1 LMLATNINGMTVTSD
16 SKTARTRALL
26 QAAALRLFSEQGYDA
41 TTVEQ
46 IAREAGV
53 SHMTFFRHFPTK
65 DAVVL
70 DDGFDPAIAAAVAAA
85 PTGLPPM
92 MRVCAGL
99 RSALTHVDL
108 PGQEEVRL
116 RVRIAAEHPVLRAGM
131 YAATEATQEAIAEV
145 LAADGV
151 SPFEARV
158 ASAAALAALTV
169 ALLEWCLSENND
181 LMSSRLSA
189 ALDVLDGAARR

>member
-1 LMLATNINGMTVTSD
+1 MAVTVSSRTS
-16 SKTARTRALL
+16 RTRALL
-26 QAAALRLFSEQGYDA
+26 QAAALRLMSEQGYDA

-46 IAREAGV
+46 IALEAGV

-85 PTGLPPM
+85 PTGLSPLT
-92 MRVCAGL
+92 RVCAGL
-99 RSALTHVDL
+99 RAALTHVDL
-108 PGQEEVRL
+108 PEQEDVRL
-116 RVRIAAEHPVLRAGM
+116 RVRIAAGHPALRAGT
-131 YAATEATQEAIAEV
+131 YANTEATQEAIAEV
-145 LAADGV
+145 LVADGV

-169 ALLEWCLSENND
+169 ALLEWCLSD
-181 LMSSRLSA
+181 QHDPMSGRLGA
-189 ALDVLDGAARR
+189 ALDVLDGTAR

>member
-1 LMLATNINGMTVTSD
+1 MTVTST
-16 SKTARTRALL
+16 SRSARTRALL
-26 QAAALRLFSEQGYDA
+26 QDVAVRLFSEQGYDA

-65 DAVVL
+65 EAVVL
-70 DDGFDPAIAAAVAAA
+70 DDGFDPAIAAAVATA
-85 PTGLPPM
+85 PTGLPPLV
-92 MRVCAGL
+92 RVCAGL
-99 RSALTHVDL
+99 RAALTEVDL

-116 RVRIAAEHPVLRAGM
+116 RVRIAAEHPVLRAGT

-145 LAADGV
+145 LVADGV

-169 ALLEWCLSENND
+169 ALLEWCLND
-181 LMSSRLSA
+181 HDDPMSSRLCA
-189 ALDVLDGAARR
+189 ALDVLDGTTRR

>member
-1 LMLATNINGMTVTSD
+1 MTVTIPSRT
-16 SKTARTRALL
+16 SRTRALL

-46 IAREAGV
+46 IARQAGV

-85 PTGLPPM
+85 PSSLPPLT
-92 MRVCAGL
+92 RVCAGL
-99 RSALTHVDL
+99 RAALTHVDL
-108 PGQEEVRL
+108 PGQEGIRL
-116 RVRIAAEHPVLRAGM
+116 RVRIAAEHPALRAGT
-131 YAATEATQEAIAEV
+131 YAATEATQAAIVEV
-145 LAADGV
+145 LVADGV

-158 ASAAALAALTV
+158 VSAAALAALTV
-169 ALLEWCLSENND
+169 ALLEWCLSD
-181 LMSSRLSA
+181 QHDPMSSRLGA
-189 ALDVLDGAARR
+189 ALDVLDGTTRR

>member
-1 LMLATNINGMTVTSD
+1 MLGNNIQLMTVTST
-16 SKTARTRALL
+16 SRAARTRALL

-53 SHMTFFRHFPTK
+53 SHMTFFRYFPKK

-85 PTGLPPM
+85 PAGLPPLA
-92 MRVCAGL
+92 RVCAGL
-99 RSALTHVDL
+99 RAALTHVDL
-108 PGQEEVRL
+108 PGQEDVRL
-116 RVRIAAEHPVLRAGM
+116 RVRIAAEHPALRAGT
-131 YAATEATQEAIAEV
+131 YAATEATQEAIADV
-145 LAADGV
+145 LVADGV

-169 ALLEWCLSENND
+169 ALLEWCLSD
-181 LMSSRLSA
+181 DHDPMSSRLGA
-189 ALDVLDGAARR
+189 ALDVLDGTTRR

>member
-1 LMLATNINGMTVTSD
+1 MEVTST
-16 SKTARTRALL
+16 SRAERTRALL
-26 QAAALRLFSEQGYDA
+26 QGVALRLFSEQGYDA

-70 DDGFDPAIAAAVAAA
+70 DDGFDPAIAAAVGAA
-85 PTGLPPM
+85 PAVLPPVA
-92 MRVCAGL
+92 RVCAGL
-99 RSALTHVDL
+99 RAALTHVDP

-116 RVRIAAEHPVLRAGM
+116 RVRIAAEHPALRAGT

-145 LAADGV
+145 LVADGV

-169 ALLEWCLSENND
+169 ALLEWCLGD
-181 LMSSRLSA
+181 QHDPMSGRLGA
-189 ALDVLDGAARR
+189 ALDVLDGTARR

>member
-1 LMLATNINGMTVTSD
+1 MTVTLS
-16 SKTARTRALL
+16 SRTSRTRALL

-70 DDGFDPAIAAAVAAA
+70 QDGFDPAIAAAVAAT
-85 PTGLPPM
+85 PTGLPPLP
-92 MRVCAGL
+92 RVCAGL
-99 RSALTHVDL
+99 RAALTHVDV
-108 PGQEEVRL
+108 PGQEDVRL
-116 RVRIAAEHPVLRAGM
+116 RVRIAAEHPALRAGT

-145 LAADGV
+145 LVADGV
-151 SPFEARV
+151 SRFDARV

-169 ALLEWCLSENND
+169 ALLDWCLSGSPD
-181 LMSSRLSA
+181 PMSSRLGA
-189 ALDVLDGAARR
+189 ALDVLDATATR

>member
-1 LMLATNINGMTVTSD
+1 MTVTSP
-16 SKTARTRALL
+16 SRTARTRALL
-26 QAAALRLFSEQGYDA
+26 QDAALRLFSEHGYDA

-70 DDGFDPAIAAAVAAA
+70 EDGFDPAIAAAVAAA
-85 PTGLPPM
+85 PNGLPPL

-99 RSALTHVDL
+99 RAALTHVDL

-116 RVRIAAEHPVLRAGM
+116 RVRIAAEHPVLRAGT

-145 LAADGV
+145 LVADGV

-169 ALLEWCLSENND
+169 ALLEWCLSEQGD
-181 LMSSRLSA
+181 PMSSRLSV
-189 ALDVLDGAARR
+189 ALDVLDGTATR

>member
-1 LMLATNINGMTVTSD
+1 MLATNIKEMAVTSTRR
-16 SKTARTRALL
+16 TARTRALL

-53 SHMTFFRHFPTK
+53 SHMTFFRHFATK

-70 DDGFDPAIAAAVAAA
+70 EDDFDPAIAAAVAAA
-85 PTGLPPM
+85 PTGLPPLR
-92 MRVCAGL
+92 RVCAGL
-99 RSALTHVDL
+99 RAALTHVDL

-116 RVRIAAEHPVLRAGM
+116 RVRIAAGHPVLRAGT

-145 LAADGV
+145 LVADGV

-169 ALLEWCLSENND
+169 ALLEWCLSDQND
-181 LMSSRLSA
+181 PMSSRLSA

>member
-1 LMLATNINGMTVTSD
+1 MTVAAPSR
-16 SKTARTRALL
+16 TARTRALL

-85 PTGLPPM
+85 PAGLAPVA
-92 MRVCAGL
+92 RACAGL
-99 RSALTHVDL
+99 RAALAHVDL
-108 PGQEEVRL
+108 PGQEEVRM
-116 RVRIAAEHPVLRAGM
+116 RVRIAAGHPGLRAGT

-145 LAADGV
+145 LVADGV
-151 SPFEARV
+151 GPFEARV
-158 ASAAALAALTV
+158 ASAAVLAALTV
-169 ALLEWCLSENND
+169 ALLEWCRSD
-181 LMSSRLSA
+181 QHGLMSGRLGA
-189 ALDVLDGAARR
+189 ALDVLEGSASR

>member
-1 LMLATNINGMTVTSD
+1 MTVTST
-16 SKTARTRALL
+16 SRTARTRALL
-26 QAAALRLFSEQGYDA
+26 QAAALRLFSEQGYDE

-46 IAREAGV
+46 IARVAGV

-85 PTGLPPM
+85 PTTLPPLA
-92 MRVCAGL
+92 RVCAGL
-99 RSALTHVDL
+99 RAALTHVDL

-116 RVRIAAEHPVLRAGM
+116 RVRIAAEHPALRAGT

-145 LAADGV
+145 LVADGV

-158 ASAAALAALTV
+158 VSAAALAALTV
-169 ALLEWCLSENND
+169 ALLEWCCGEQD
-181 LMSSRLSA
+181 DPMSSRLSA
-189 ALDVLDGAARR
+189 ALDALDGRTGR

>member
-1 LMLATNINGMTVTSD
+1 MSGTTTTR
-16 SKTARTRALL
+16 TARTRSRL

-70 DDGFDPAIAAAVAAA
+70 EDGFDPAIAAAVAAA
-85 PTGLPPM
+85 PSRLPPLA
-92 MRVCAGL
+92 RVCAGL
-99 RSALTHVDL
+99 RAALTHVDL
-108 PGQEEVRL
+108 PAQEEVRL
-116 RVRIAAEHPVLRAGM
+116 RVRIAAEHPVLRAGT
-131 YAATEATQEAIAEV
+131 YAATETTQEAIVEV
-145 LAADGV
+145 LVAGGA

-158 ASAAALAALTV
+158 ASAAALAALTA
-169 ALLEWCLSENND
+169 ALLEWCLGDTVEP
-181 LMSSRLSA
+181 MSSRLGA
-189 ALDVLDGAARR
+189 ALGVLDGTAGR

>member
-1 LMLATNINGMTVTSD
+1 MTVTST
-16 SKTARTRALL
+16 SRSARTRALL
-26 QAAALRLFSEQGYDA
+26 QDAALRLFSEHGYDA

-70 DDGFDPAIAAAVAAA
+70 EDGFDPAIAAAVATA
-85 PTGLPPM
+85 PTELLPLV
-92 MRVCAGL
+92 RVCAGL
-99 RSALTHVDL
+99 RAVLTHVDL

-116 RVRIAAEHPVLRAGM
+116 RVRIAVEHPALRAGT
-131 YAATEATQEAIAEV
+131 YAATEATQKAIAEV
-145 LAADGV
+145 LVADGV

-158 ASAAALAALTV
+158 ASAAALAAVTV
-169 ALLEWCLSENND
+169 AVLEWCLSD
-181 LMSSRLSA
+181 RDDPMSSQLSA
-189 ALDVLDGAARR
+189 ALDVLDGTARR

>member
-1 LMLATNINGMTVTSD
+1 MSVTSP
-16 SKTARTRALL
+16 SRTARTRALL
-26 QAAALRLFSEQGYDA
+26 QDAALRLFSEQGYDE

-53 SHMTFFRHFPTK
+53 SHMTFFRYFPTK

-70 DDGFDPAIAAAVAAA
+70 DDGFDPAIAAAVAAS
-85 PTGLPPM
+85 PTGLPPFR
-92 MRVCAGL
+92 RVCTGL
-99 RSALTHVDL
+99 RAALTHVDL

-116 RVRIAAEHPVLRAGM
+116 RVRIAAEHPALRAGT

-145 LAADGV
+145 LVTDGV
-151 SPFEARV
+151 DPFEARV

-169 ALLEWCLSENND
+169 ALLEWCLND
-181 LMSSRLSA
+181 EHDPMSIRLGA
-189 ALDVLDGAARR
+189 ALDVLDGTAR

>member
-1 LMLATNINGMTVTSD
+1 MTVTHTGR
-16 SKTARTRALL
+16 TARTRAVL
-26 QAAALRLFSEQGYDA
+26 QDTALRLFAEQGYDA

-85 PTGLPPM
+85 PSGLPPLR
-92 MRVCAGL
+92 RVCEGL
-99 RSALTHVDL
+99 RAALTHVDL

-116 RVRIAAEHPVLRAGM
+116 RVRIAAEHPELRAGM
-131 YAATEATQEAIAEV
+131 YAATEATQEAITEV
-145 LAADGV
+145 LVADGV
-151 SPFEARV
+151 APFEARV
-158 ASAAALAALTV
+158 ASAAPLAALTV
-169 ALLEWCLSENND
+169 ALLEWCLSDQGEA
-181 LMSSRLSA
+181 MSSRLGA
-189 ALDVLDGAARR
+189 ALDVLDATAGR

>member
-1 LMLATNINGMTVTSD
+1 MATSSPSRTT
-16 SKTARTRALL
+16 RTRARL
-26 QAAALRLFSEQGYDA
+26 QTAALKLFSEQGYDA

-85 PTGLPPM
+85 PIGLPAVA
-92 MRVCAGL
+92 RVCAGL
-99 RSALTHVDL
+99 RAALTQVDL
-108 PGQEEVRL
+108 PEQEEVRL
-116 RVRIAAEHPVLRAGM
+116 RVRIAAEHPALRAGT
-131 YAATEATQEAIAEV
+131 YAATEATQDAISEV
-145 LAADGV
+145 LVADGV
-151 SPFEARV
+151 SAFEARV

-169 ALLEWCLSENND
+169 ALLEWCRSD
-181 LMSSRLSA
+181 QGDPMSSPLGA
-189 ALDVLDGAARR
+189 ALDVLDGTTSR